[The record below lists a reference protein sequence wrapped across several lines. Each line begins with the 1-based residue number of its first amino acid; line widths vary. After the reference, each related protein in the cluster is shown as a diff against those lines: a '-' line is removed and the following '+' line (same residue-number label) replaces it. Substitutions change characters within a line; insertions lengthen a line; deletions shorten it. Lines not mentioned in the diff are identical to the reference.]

1 MKMTPEEM
9 DNKTFEELEEYY
21 DYLFGLEEEWKQNIR
36 PFADKVLLEY
46 FPEAKE
52 IIPEKI
58 AEWEEKRDKFS
69 DKVKMRLTLIKL
81 QISDEF
87 SQWFWREWVKITDG
101 EELLKA
107 EGYIERLKRL
117 LAVGKGRKLKW
128 RLTEEEIQ
136 QALAVPI
143 ENLISQ
149 PLRKNGKALVGLCP
163 LHNERHPS
171 FYIYP
176 ETNSCWCYGCNQGG
190 DVINF
195 IKLLHNYQ
203 FKEAVQ
209 YLIGK

>member
-1 MKMTPEEM
+1 MTTKHQTTE
-9 DNKTFEELEEYY
+9 DIDW
-21 DYLFGLEEEWKQNIR
+21 DYLNYAWNLEKEWRKSLPR
-36 PFADKVLLEY
+36 YTDKELVQI
-46 FPEAKE
+46 FPEAKA

-58 AEWEEKRDKFS
+58 AEWTEKWNEILDTIK
-69 DKVKMRLTLIKL
+69 KKLTIVKHNSAP
-81 QISDEF
+81 QN
-87 SQWFWREWVKITDG
+87 QWFWREWLKVTDG

-107 EGYIERLKRL
+107 EGHIERLKRL
-117 LAVGKGRKLKW
+117 LAVGKGRKPKGW
-128 RLTEEEIQ
+128 FSEEQIQ

-143 ENLISQ
+143 ENLINQ
-149 PLRKNGKALVGLCP
+149 PLRKSGKTLVGLCP

-195 IKLLHNYQ
+195 IKLLHGYE

-209 YLIGK
+209 YLTGK

>member
-1 MKMTPEEM
+1 MAIIQQ
-9 DNKTFEELEEYY
+9 KTFEEPDWDFY
-21 DYLFGLEEEWKQNIR
+21 DYVLDLEKEWRKSLSR
-36 PFADKVLLEY
+36 FTDKELLQI
-46 FPEAKE
+46 FPEAKA

-58 AEWEEKRDKFS
+58 TEWEEKRGEFS
-69 DKVKMRLTLIKL
+69 DAIKKKLTLIRHKV
-81 QISDEF
+81 SDEF

-101 EELLKA
+101 EELLKV
-107 EGYIERLKRL
+107 EGHIERLKRL
-117 LAVGKGRKLKW
+117 LVFGKCRKPKGW
-128 RLTEEEIQ
+128 LTEEQIR

-149 PLRKNGKALVGLCP
+149 PLRKCGKTLVGLCP

-176 ETNSCWCYGCNQGG
+176 ESNSCWCYGCNQGG
-190 DVINF
+190 DVINL
-195 IKLLHNYQ
+195 IKLLHGYQ